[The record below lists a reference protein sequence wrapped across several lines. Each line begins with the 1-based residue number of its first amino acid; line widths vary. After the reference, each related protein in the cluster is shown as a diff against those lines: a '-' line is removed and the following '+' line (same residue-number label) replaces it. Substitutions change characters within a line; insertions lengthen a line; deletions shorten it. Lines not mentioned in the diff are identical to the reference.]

1 MTDSKLITLLSTF
14 NKYELNR
21 LRKYVESPF
30 FNENTLLVDLFD
42 VIDKFLRSNKTILEQ
57 KEVWSKIFDKKP
69 YDDTKFR
76 RLCSDL
82 NRLAQDFL
90 TIEDFRNQPLAFES
104 YQLRLLNSKGLDKH
118 YLAVERNVERDRNKL
133 KLRDSMYYYN
143 NSMLEYERHLYLE
156 KHSVMRTKKVNLSN
170 ADLQMD
176 YFFLSLK
183 LKNYC
188 DAINYKNILNI
199 DISIGMIEELLEIV
213 KLDKYQAIPAIA
225 IYYQIL
231 LTLLYREDEVHFY
244 KLKKLLNENNFKFQ
258 QQEMR
263 NMYIFAQNYCIKK
276 INSGDAKYYKE
287 LFDIYKTLIETK
299 IILNK
304 GVIVPWDYKNI
315 TSVGLRVGEYKW
327 VEKFINDYNQYLPK
341 DYKNNAYTY
350 NLAILHFYKKD
361 YNEVI
366 FLLRDMTYKDVF
378 DALQG
383 RWLLLKTYYE
393 LGEDDALDALIDS
406 FRIFLRRNK
415 SISKSY
421 QKMYMNAIKFLQKIM
436 KIPYEGRAAA
446 EKLEVQI
453 KECTPIAERRWLL
466 QKLEEIR
473 RT

>member
-1 MTDSKLITLLSTF
+1 MVDSKLITLLKTF

-30 FNENTLLVDLFD
+30 FNENELLIDLFD
-42 VIDKFLRSNKTILEQ
+42 VIDKFLRSNRINLEQ
-57 KEVWSKIFDKKP
+57 KAVWRSIFNKKT
-69 YDDTKFR
+69 YNDTKFR

-82 NRLAQDFL
+82 NKLAQDFL
-90 TIEDFRNQPLAFES
+90 AIEDFKNQPLAFES
-104 YQLRLLNSKGLDKH
+104 YQLRLLNYKGLDKH
-118 YLAVERNVERDRNKL
+118 YLAVERNAQRDRDRL
-133 KLRDSMYYYN
+133 QLRDAMFFYN
-143 NSMLEYERHLYLE
+143 NAMLEYEKHVYLE
-156 KHSVMRTKKVNLSN
+156 KHGVMRTKKVNLSA
-170 ADLQMD
+170 ADLQLD
-176 YFFLSLK
+176 CFFLSLK

-199 DISIGMIEELLEIV
+199 DIQIGMIQELLDIAKRDE
-213 KLDKYQAIPAIA
+213 YQAVPAVA

-231 LTLLYREDEVHFY
+231 LTLTDREDEAHFFN
-244 KLKKLLNENNFKFQ
+244 LKKLLNENNFRFQ

-276 INSGDAKYYKE
+276 INTGNAKYYRE

-304 GVIVPWDYKNI
+304 GIIVPWDYKNI

-327 VEKFINDYNQYLPK
+327 VEKFIKNYNQHLPK
-341 DYKNNAYTY
+341 DHQKNTLTY

-366 FLLRDMTYKDVF
+366 TLLRDMSYKDVF

-393 LGEDDALDALIDS
+393 LDEYDALDALIDS

-436 KIPYEGRAAA
+436 KVPYESKSSA
-446 EKLEVQI
+446 EKLYIQI
-453 KECTPIAERRWLL
+453 KECSPIAERRWLL

-473 RT
+473 

>member
-1 MTDSKLITLLSTF
+1 MIESKLITLLKTF

-30 FNENTLLVDLFD
+30 FNENQLLVDLFD
-42 VIDKFLRSNKTILEQ
+42 VIDKFLRSSRTDLEQ
-57 KEVWSKIFDKKP
+57 KAVWRKILGKIP
-69 YDDTKFR
+69 YNDTKFR

-82 NRLAQDFL
+82 NKLAQDFL
-90 TIEDFRNQPLAFES
+90 AVEDFKNQPLAFES
-104 YQLRLLNSKGLDKH
+104 YQLRLLNTKGLDKH
-118 YLAVERNVERDRNKL
+118 YLAVERNVNRDKERL
-133 KLRDSMYYYN
+133 KLRDAMFFYN
-143 NSMLEYERHLYLE
+143 NAMLEYEKHVYLE
-156 KHSVMRTKKVNLSN
+156 KHSVMRTKKVNLSK
-170 ADLQMD
+170 ADLQLD
-176 YFFLSLK
+176 CFFLSLK

-199 DISIGMIEELLEIV
+199 DISIGMIEELLELA
-213 KLDKYQAIPAIA
+213 KREEYQAIPAVA

-231 LTLLYREDEVHFY
+231 LTLTNREEETHFFN
-244 KLKKLLNENNFKFQ
+244 LKRLLNENNFRFQ

-276 INSGDAKYYKE
+276 INTGDAKYYLE

-304 GVIVPWDYKNI
+304 GIIVPWDYKNI
-315 TSVGLRVGEYKW
+315 TSVGLRVGKYKW
-327 VEKFINDYNQYLPK
+327 VEKFIKNYNQHLPK
-341 DYKNNAYTY
+341 DHQKNALTY

-366 FLLRDMTYKDVF
+366 TLLRDMMYKDVF

-393 LGEDDALDALIDS
+393 LDEYDALDALIDS

-436 KIPYEGRAAA
+436 KIPYESKSSG
-446 EKLEVQI
+446 EKLHLQI

-466 QKLEEIR
+466 QKLEEVR
-473 RT
+473 

>member
-1 MTDSKLITLLSTF
+1 MTDTKLITLLKTF

-21 LRKYVESPF
+21 LRKYIESPF
-30 FNENTLLVDLFD
+30 FNENQLLVDLFD
-42 VIDKFLRSNKTILEQ
+42 VIDKFLRSSRTELEQ
-57 KEVWSKIFDKKP
+57 QVVWNKIFEDKK
-69 YDDTKFR
+69 YNDTKFR

-82 NRLAQDFL
+82 NKLAQDFL
-90 TIEDFRNQPLAFES
+90 AIEDFKNQPLAFES
-104 YQLRLLNSKGLDKH
+104 YQLRLLNTKGLDKH
-118 YLAVERNVERDRNKL
+118 YLAVERNVNRDKEKL
-133 KLRDSMYYYN
+133 KLRDAMFYYN
-143 NSMLEYERHLYLE
+143 NAMLEYEKHVYME
-156 KHSVMRTKKVNLSN
+156 KHGVMRTKKVNLSA
-170 ADLQMD
+170 ADLQLD
-176 YFFLSLK
+176 CFFLSLK

-199 DISIGMIEELLEIV
+199 NISIGMIEELLEIAKQDV
-213 KLDKYQAIPAIA
+213 YQSVPAVG

-231 LTLLYREDEVHFY
+231 LTLTERENETHFFN
-244 KLKKLLNENNFKFQ
+244 LKQLLNDNNFRFQ

-276 INSGDAKYYKE
+276 INTGNAKYYRE
-287 LFDIYKTLIETK
+287 LFDIYKTLIETQ

-304 GVIVPWDYKNI
+304 GIIVPWDYKNI
-315 TSVGLRVGEYKW
+315 TSVGLRVGEFKW
-327 VEKFINDYNQYLPK
+327 VEKFIKNYNQHLPK
-341 DYKNNAYTY
+341 DHQKNALVY

-366 FLLRDMTYKDVF
+366 TLLRDMVYKDVF

-393 LGEDDALDALIDS
+393 LDEFDAMDALIDS

-415 SISKSY
+415 SISKGY

-436 KIPYEGRAAA
+436 KIPYENKNSA
-446 EKLEVQI
+446 EKLYTQI

-466 QKLEEIR
+466 QKLQEIR
-473 RT
+473 

>member
-1 MTDSKLITLLSTF
+1 MIDSKLITLLKTF

-30 FNENTLLVDLFD
+30 FNENQLLVDLFD
-42 VIDKFLRSNKTILEQ
+42 VIDNFLRSSRTELEQ
-57 KEVWSKIFDKKP
+57 KVVWKKIFDKKP
-69 YDDTKFR
+69 YNDTKFR

-82 NRLAQDFL
+82 NKLAQDFL
-90 TIEDFRNQPLAFES
+90 AIEDFKNQPLAFES

-118 YLAVERNVERDRNKL
+118 YLAVERNVERDRKRM
-133 KLRDSMYYYN
+133 KLRDAMYFYN
-143 NSMLEYERHLYLE
+143 NAMLEYEKHVYLE
-156 KHSVMRTKKVNLSN
+156 KHGVMRTKKVNLDK
-170 ADLQMD
+170 ADFQLD
-176 YFFLSLK
+176 CFFLSLK

-199 DISIGMIEELLEIV
+199 DISIGMIEELLEIA
-213 KLDKYQAIPAIA
+213 KREKYQAVPAVA

-231 LTLLYREDEVHFY
+231 LTLTNRDEEAHFFN
-244 KLKKLLNENNFKFQ
+244 LKRLLNENNFRFQ

-276 INSGDAKYYKE
+276 INTGNAKYYRE
-287 LFDIYKTLIETK
+287 LFDIYKTLIETQ

-327 VEKFINDYNQYLPK
+327 VEKFIKTYNQHLPK
-341 DYKNNAYTY
+341 DHQKNALTY

-366 FLLRDMTYKDVF
+366 TLLRDMSYKDVF

-393 LGEDDALDALIDS
+393 LDEYDALDALIDS

-436 KIPYEGRAAA
+436 KIPYESKSSG
-446 EKLEVQI
+446 EKLYLQI

-466 QKLEEIR
+466 QKLEEVR
-473 RT
+473 

>member
-1 MTDSKLITLLSTF
+1 MIDSKLITLLKTF

-30 FNENTLLVDLFD
+30 FNENQLLVDLFD
-42 VIDKFLRSNKTILEQ
+42 IIDKFLRSSRMELEQ
-57 KEVWSKIFDKKP
+57 KEVWKKMFNKKP
-69 YDDTKFR
+69 YNDTKFR

-82 NRLAQDFL
+82 NKLAQDFL
-90 TIEDFRNQPLAFES
+90 AIEDFKNQPLAFES

-118 YLAVERNVERDRNKL
+118 YLTVERNVERDRKRM
-133 KLRDSMYYYN
+133 KLRDAMYFYN
-143 NSMLEYERHLYLE
+143 NAMLEYEKHVYLE
-156 KHSVMRTKKVNLSN
+156 KHGVMRTKKVNLDN
-170 ADLQMD
+170 ADFQLD
-176 YFFLSLK
+176 CFFLSLK

-199 DISIGMIEELLEIV
+199 DIAIGMIEELLEIA
-213 KLDKYQAIPAIA
+213 KQERYQAVPAVA

-231 LTLLYREDEVHFY
+231 LTLTNREEEAHFFN
-244 KLKKLLNENNFKFQ
+244 LKRLLNENNFRFQ

-276 INSGDAKYYKE
+276 INTGKAKYYRE
-287 LFDIYKTLIETK
+287 LFDIYKTLIETQ

-304 GVIVPWDYKNI
+304 GIIVPWDYKNI

-327 VEKFINDYNQYLPK
+327 VEKFIKNYNQHLPK
-341 DYKNNAYTY
+341 DHQKNALTY

-366 FLLRDMTYKDVF
+366 TLLRDMSYKDVF

-393 LGEDDALDALIDS
+393 LDEYDALDALIDS
-406 FRIFLRRNK
+406 FRIFLRRHK

-436 KIPYEGRAAA
+436 KIPYESKSSA
-446 EKLEVQI
+446 EKLHLQI

-466 QKLEEIR
+466 QKLEEVR
-473 RT
+473 

>member
-30 FNENTLLVDLFD
+30 FNENQLLVDLFD
-42 VIDKFLRSNKTILEQ
+42 VIDKFLRSNKSILDQ
-57 KEVWSKIFDKKP
+57 KVVWSKIFDNKP

-76 RLCSDL
+76 RLSSDL
-82 NRLAQDFL
+82 NKLAQDFL
-90 TIEDFRNQPLAFES
+90 AIEDFKNQPLAFES

-118 YLAVERNVERDRNKL
+118 YLAVERNVDRDRKKL
-133 KLRDSMYYYN
+133 KLRDAMFFYN
-143 NSMLEYERHLYLE
+143 NAMLEYEKHLYLE

-170 ADLQMD
+170 ADFQLD
-176 YFFLSLK
+176 CFFLSLK

-199 DISIGMIEELLEIV
+199 DISVGMIEELLEIA
-213 KLDKYQAIPAIA
+213 KREEYQNIPAIA

-231 LTLLYREDEVHFY
+231 LTLLNREEEAHFY
-244 KLKKLLNENNFKFQ
+244 NLKKLLNDNNFKFQ

-276 INSGDAKYYKE
+276 INTGDAKYYRE
-287 LFDIYKTLIETK
+287 LFDIYRTLIETK

-327 VEKFINDYNQYLPK
+327 VEKFIKNYNQHLPK
-341 DYKNNAYTY
+341 DYQKNALTY

-361 YNEVI
+361 YEEVI
-366 FLLRDMTYKDVF
+366 SLLRDMTYQDVF

-393 LGEDDALDALIDS
+393 LDEYDALDALIDS

-421 QKMYMNAIKFLQKIM
+421 QKMYMNAIKFLQKII
-436 KIPYEGRAAA
+436 KIPYEGKAAG
-446 EKLEVQI
+446 EKLRDQI

-473 RT
+473 

>member
-1 MTDSKLITLLSTF
+1 MTGSKLLTLLKTF

-30 FNENTLLVDLFD
+30 FNENELLVQLFD
-42 VIDKFLRSNKTILEQ
+42 LMDKFLRSNREIVEQ
-57 KEVWSKIFDKKP
+57 EQIWAKIFPKIP

-76 RLCSDL
+76 RLSSDL
-82 NRLAQDFL
+82 NKLAQDFL
-90 TIEDFRNQPLAFES
+90 AIEDFKNQPLAFES

-118 YLAVERNVERDRNKL
+118 YLGVERNVEREREKL
-133 KLRDSMYYYN
+133 QLRDAMYYYN
-143 NSMLEYERHLYLE
+143 NAMLEYEKHVYLE
-156 KHSVMRTKKVNLSN
+156 KHGVMRTKKINLSS
-170 ADLQMD
+170 ADFQLD
-176 YFFLSLK
+176 CFFLSLK

-199 DISIGMIEELLEIV
+199 DVKIGIIDELLEIA
-213 KLDKYQAIPAIA
+213 KSERYQVIPAVA

-231 LTLLYREDEVHFY
+231 LTLTDRENETHFFN
-244 KLKKLLNENNFKFQ
+244 LKRLLNANNFKFQ

-276 INSGDAKYYKE
+276 INTGNPDYYRE
-287 LFDIYKTLIETK
+287 LFEIYQILIETN

-304 GVIVPWDYKNI
+304 GIIVPWDYKNI
-315 TSVGLRVGEYKW
+315 TSVGLRVGEFKW
-327 VEKFINDYNQYLPK
+327 VEKFVKNFNQYLPK
-341 DYKNNAYTY
+341 DHQKNALTY

-361 YNEVI
+361 YSEVI
-366 FLLRDMTYKDVF
+366 SLLRDMSYKDVF

-383 RWLLLKTYYE
+383 RWLLVKTYYE
-393 LGEDDALDALIDS
+393 LDEYDALDALIDS

-421 QKMYMNAIKFLQKIM
+421 QKMYLNAIKFLQKIM
-436 KIPYEGRAAA
+436 KIPYESKGSAV
-446 EKLEVQI
+446 KLSVQI
-453 KECTPIAERRWLL
+453 KECNPIAERSWLL

-473 RT
+473 

>member
-1 MTDSKLITLLSTF
+1 MTDTKLITLLKTF

-21 LRKYVESPF
+21 LRKYIESPF
-30 FNENTLLVDLFD
+30 FNENQLLVDLFD
-42 VIDKFLRSNKTILEQ
+42 VIDKFLRSSRTELEQ
-57 KEVWSKIFDKKP
+57 QVVWNKIFEDKK
-69 YDDTKFR
+69 YNDTKFR

-82 NRLAQDFL
+82 NKLAQDFL
-90 TIEDFRNQPLAFES
+90 AIEDFKNQPLAFES
-104 YQLRLLNSKGLDKH
+104 YQLRLLNTKGLDKH
-118 YLAVERNVERDRNKL
+118 YLAVERNVNRDKEKL
-133 KLRDSMYYYN
+133 KLRDAMFYYN
-143 NSMLEYERHLYLE
+143 NAMLEYEKHVYME
-156 KHSVMRTKKVNLSN
+156 KHGVMRTKKVNLSA
-170 ADLQMD
+170 ADLQLD
-176 YFFLSLK
+176 CFFLSLK

-199 DISIGMIEELLEIV
+199 NISIGMIEELLEIA
-213 KLDKYQAIPAIA
+213 KQDIYQSVPAVG

-231 LTLLYREDEVHFY
+231 LTLTERENETHFFN
-244 KLKKLLNENNFKFQ
+244 LKQLLNDNNFRFQ

-276 INSGDAKYYKE
+276 INTGNAKYYRE
-287 LFDIYKTLIETK
+287 LFDIYKTLIETQ

-304 GVIVPWDYKNI
+304 GIIVPWDYKNI
-315 TSVGLRVGEYKW
+315 TSVGLRVGEFKW
-327 VEKFINDYNQYLPK
+327 VEKFIKNYNQHLPK
-341 DYKNNAYTY
+341 DHQKNALVY

-366 FLLRDMTYKDVF
+366 TLLRDMVYKDVF

-393 LGEDDALDALIDS
+393 LDEFDAMDALIDS

-415 SISKSY
+415 SISKGY

-436 KIPYEGRAAA
+436 KIPYENKNSA
-446 EKLEVQI
+446 EKLYTQI

-466 QKLEEIR
+466 QKLQEIR
-473 RT
+473 